1 MMGRMM
7 KQRWREGNGT
17 ETRVRVSWYSLEG
30 EERYNLSALRKI
42 NEVIRGD
49 TVKVGNGSRPEFC
62 NLRYCRNGKEGR
74 KTEIGFR
81 SARIRGDW
89 PRSPL
94 PNAPG
99 TNLNRSEIFLLKGL
113 RGRKGKVVGRDSLLL
128 ESGGCCTYLS
138 PVSRLFPRVDPT

>member
-1 MMGRMM
+1 M
-7 KQRWREGNGT
+7 
-17 ETRVRVSWYSLEG
+17 EG

-89 PRSPL
+89 PRRNDPL
-94 PNAPG
+94 ANASG

-128 ESGGCCTYLS
+128 ESGVCCTYLS
-138 PVSRLFPRVDPT
+138 PVSRLFSRVDPT